1 MWSLESAD
9 DFTGYGYD
17 DDFSNASDS
26 FERCDNCSCEMGRH
40 KFEVCETCHYKRCL
54 RCSNR
59 ERGKDMMFCQLCGS
73 SCCKDCEVGCYCDE
87 RCPACQGITRCTK
100 CVANR
105 EVPIGYCENC
115 GHGRKD
121 QKDHHNTAGPLEIT
135 SVQLYDSHKR
145 AIDFENDEGTKSKL
159 LRAIGGFLAA
169 RVKEDVEV
177 KEEPNEAEAN
187 VEVKEEPNEAE
198 PNVEVREEHTEAEP
212 PEEERRRGRRS
223 QRSRKRFNA
232 MRQRA
237 LSPGSD

>member
-1 MWSLESAD
+1 MWNLEAVD

-17 DDFSNASDS
+17 DLREASHD

-40 KFEVCETCHYKRCL
+40 EFEVCETCHYKRCL
-54 RCSNR
+54 RCSLRN
-59 ERGKDMMFCQLCGS
+59 
-73 SCCKDCEVGCYCDE
+73 
-87 RCPACQGITRCTK
+87 
-100 CVANR
+100 
-105 EVPIGYCENC
+105 CENC
-115 GHGRKD
+115 GYGR
-121 QKDHHNTAGPLEIT
+121 KDHHNTAEPLEIT

-169 RVKEDVEV
+169 RVKEEVEV
-177 KEEPNEAEAN
+177 KEEPNEAEPNVEVKEEPNQAEPN

-198 PNVEVREEHTEAEP
+198 PNVEVREEHIEAEP

-223 QRSRKRFNA
+223 QRSRQRFNA

-237 LSPGSD
+237 PSPGSL